1 MNYFKIRTFLFKR
14 NVAIFKDD
22 GWNFKMFPNPY
33 RKIKTNLNLEVS
45 SFFLYLLNKTRIHPN
60 LVTFFGIFW
69 VYTGVFSFYYQTNFS
84 IILGMVIFFTKLIP
98 DYIDGALAYLKKN
111 NLKRGI
117 SLIC

>member
-45 SFFLYLLNKTRIHPN
+45 SFFLYLLNKTR
-60 LVTFFGIFW
+60 
-69 VYTGVFSFYYQTNFS
+69 Y
-84 IILGMVIFFTKLIP
+84 
-98 DYIDGALAYLKKN
+98 
-111 NLKRGI
+111 
-117 SLIC
+117 

>member
-45 SFFLYLLNKTRIHPN
+45 KR
-60 LVTFFGIFW
+60 
-69 VYTGVFSFYYQTNFS
+69 
-84 IILGMVIFFTKLIP
+84 FTIK
-98 DYIDGALAYLKKN
+98 YN
-111 NLKRGI
+111 V
-117 SLIC
+117 